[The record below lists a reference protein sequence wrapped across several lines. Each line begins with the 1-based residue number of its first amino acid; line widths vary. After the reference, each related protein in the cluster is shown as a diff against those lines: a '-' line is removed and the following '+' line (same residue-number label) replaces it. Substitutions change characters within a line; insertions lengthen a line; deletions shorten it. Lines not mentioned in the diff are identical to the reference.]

1 MCAPSMEYRISH
13 LTSSKA
19 KFEQGMQE
27 KEISMK
33 RYDLIIVGAGPSG
46 LSAGIEAAKKGLRVV
61 IFDEN
66 EKPGGQLFKQI
77 HKFFGSKEHR
87 AKVRG
92 FVIGQQLLDEAA
104 EAGVE
109 VVLNATV
116 IGLYQDKEV
125 VVKRGD
131 EIEHFKGNAVII
143 ATGAAENMVTF
154 PGWTLPGVIGAGA
167 AQTMMNLHGVL
178 PGKRVLMLGSG
189 NVGLVVSFQLEQ
201 CGCEVVALVDAA
213 PRVGGYGVH
222 AAKVARTGVPF
233 YLSHTIVKAEGE
245 ECVTGVTIAE
255 VDSKFQFIPGTEKHF
270 DVDTI
275 CLAVGLSPMSQ
286 LLKMAGC
293 KMEDNPKRGGQ
304 VPICDEYGRT
314 SLPGVFVAG
323 DVSGIEEAS
332 SAMIEGRMAGI
343 VAAEYL
349 GYMEKE
355 ELDTELVSLD
365 DALDGLRQGMFAP
378 KNRGKAIEKTE
389 EGIDISQNL
398 LLHGYVSDDEIERY
412 PGVTHK
418 VGVHPVMECTQNIP
432 CNPCQDACKKGCIS
446 IGSNITS
453 LPIVVDGSECI
464 NCGMCVA
471 SCSGQAI
478 FLVDEDCGDGT
489 ATVTLP
495 YEFLP
500 LPEAGTKGKG
510 LGRDGKAICDA
521 EVVAVKSNKAFDK
534 TNLLTIRVPKEYAM
548 KARFFKAV

>member
-1 MCAPSMEYRISH
+1 
-13 LTSSKA
+13 
-19 KFEQGMQE
+19 
-27 KEISMK
+27 MK

-46 LSAGIEAAKKGLRVV
+46 LSAAVEAAKRGLKVV
-61 IFDEN
+61 VFDEN

-77 HKFFGSKEHR
+77 HKFFGSKEHK

-92 FVIGQQLLDEAA
+92 FVIGQQLLAEAA

-116 IGLYQDKEV
+116 VGMYLDKEIV
-125 VVKRGD
+125 VRIGD
-131 EIEHFKGNAVII
+131 EVFHYKGDSIII

-154 PGWTLPGVIGAGA
+154 EGWNLPGVIGAGA
-167 AQTMMNLHGVL
+167 AQTMMNLHGVK
-178 PGKRVLMLGSG
+178 PGNKILMLGSG
-189 NVGLVVSFQLEQ
+189 NVGLVVSFQLMQ
-201 CGCEVVALVDAA
+201 CGCDVVALVDAA

-245 ECVTGVTIAE
+245 EYVTGVTIAE
-255 VDSKFQFIPGTEKHF
+255 VDDHFQFIPGTEKHF

-286 LLKMAGC
+286 LLKMAGGE
-293 KMEDNPKRGGQ
+293 MEDNPKRGGQ
-304 VPICDEYGRT
+304 VPSCDEYGET
-314 SLPGVFVAG
+314 SIKGIFVAG

-332 SAMIEGRMAGI
+332 SAMIEGRIAGI
-343 VAAEYL
+343 AAAHYL
-349 GYMEKE
+349 GYMDEE
-355 ELDTELVSLD
+355 ELKTKVKEQE

-378 KNRGKAIEKTE
+378 KNRGKLIEKTE
-389 EGIDISQNL
+389 EGIDISMNL
-398 LLHGYVSDDEIERY
+398 LKKGYVADDEIERF

-432 CNPCQDACKKGCIS
+432 CNPCQDACPKHCIR
-446 IGSNITS
+446 IGENITS
-453 LPIVVDGSECI
+453 LPVVDPDVDCI
-464 NCGMCVA
+464 GCGMCVA

-478 FLVDEDCGDGT
+478 FLVDETYEPGF

-500 LPEAGTKGKG
+500 LPEKGEKG
-510 LGRDGKAICDA
+510 YGMSRSGEKICEA
-521 EVVAVKSNKAFDK
+521 EVVSVRTSKAFDH
-534 TNLLTIRVPKEYAM
+534 TNLLTIKVPADMAM
-548 KARFFKAV
+548 KARFYRKAEA

>member
-1 MCAPSMEYRISH
+1 
-13 LTSSKA
+13 
-19 KFEQGMQE
+19 
-27 KEISMK
+27 MK
-33 RYDLIIVGAGPSG
+33 RYDLVIVGAGPSG
-46 LSAGIEAAKKGLRVV
+46 LSAAIEAAKRGLSAVV
-61 IFDEN
+61 FDEN

-92 FVIGQQLLDEAA
+92 YVIGQQLLDEADA
-104 EAGVE
+104 AGVE

-125 VVKRGD
+125 VVKIGEEIHHYKGD
-131 EIEHFKGNAVII
+131 AVII

-154 PGWTLPGVIGAGA
+154 PGWTLPGVMGAGA

-178 PGKRVLMLGSG
+178 PGKKVLMLGSG
-189 NVGLVVSFQLEQ
+189 NVGLVVAFQLIQ

-213 PRVGGYGVH
+213 PRIGGYGVH

-233 YLSHTIVKAEGE
+233 YLSHTIVKAEGDK
-245 ECVTGVTIAE
+245 CVNGVTIAE
-255 VDSKFQFIPGTEKHF
+255 VDSSFKFIPGTEKHF

-286 LLKMAGC
+286 LLKMVGC
-293 KMEDNPKRGGQ
+293 EMEDNPKRGGQ

-314 SLPGVFVAG
+314 SIPGIFVAG

-343 VAAEYL
+343 AASEYL
-349 GYMEKE
+349 GYVEKDE
-355 ELDTELVSLD
+355 MDSELKKLD
-365 DALDGLRQGMFAP
+365 EALDGLRQGMFAP

-389 EGIDISQNL
+389 EGIDISTSL
-398 LLHGYVSDDEIERY
+398 LKNGYIADDEIERS
-412 PGVTHK
+412 PGVTHRK
-418 VGVHPVMECTQNIP
+418 GIHPVIECTQNIP
-432 CNPCQDACKKGCIS
+432 CNPCQDACPKKCIS
-446 IGSNITS
+446 IGANITS
-453 LPIVVDGSECI
+453 LPIAVPDADCI

-500 LPEAGTKGKG
+500 LPEVGAKGDA
-510 LGRDGKAICDA
+510 LGRNGQKVCEA
-521 EVVAVKSNKAFDK
+521 EVVQVKSMKAYDK
-534 TNLLTIRVPKEYAM
+534 TNLLTMRIPKEYAM
-548 KARFFKAV
+548 KARFFKSN

>member
-46 LSAGIEAAKKGLRVV
+46 LSAGIEAAKRGLRVV

-178 PGKRVLMLGSG
+178 PGKKVLMLGSG

>member
-1 MCAPSMEYRISH
+1 
-13 LTSSKA
+13 
-19 KFEQGMQE
+19 
-27 KEISMK
+27 MK
-33 RYDLIIVGAGPSG
+33 RYDLIVVGAGPSG
-46 LSAGIEAAKKGLRVV
+46 LSAAIEAAKRGLRTVV
-61 IFDEN
+61 FDEN

-87 AKVRG
+87 AKIRG
-92 FVIGQQLLDEAA
+92 FVIGQQLLDEAD

-125 VVKRGD
+125 VVKIGD
-131 EIEHFKGNAVII
+131 AIHHYKGNAVII

-178 PGKRVLMLGSG
+178 PGKKVLMLGSG
-189 NVGLVVSFQLEQ
+189 NVGLVVSFQLMQ

-222 AAKVARTGVPF
+222 AAKVARCGVPF
-233 YLSHTIVKAEGE
+233 YLSHTIVEAQGDT
-245 ECVTGVTIAE
+245 CVSGVTIAE
-255 VDSKFQFIPGTEKHF
+255 VDSSFQFIPGTEKHF

-293 KMEDNPKRGGQ
+293 AMEDNPKRGGQ
-304 VPICDEYGRT
+304 VPICDEHGRT
-314 SLPGVFVAG
+314 SLPGIYVAG

-343 VAAEYL
+343 AAAEYL
-349 GYMEKE
+349 GYMKKE
-355 ELDTELVSLD
+355 EADEEMKQLDH
-365 DALDGLRQGMFAP
+365 ALDGLRQGMFAP

-389 EGIDISQNL
+389 EGIAISENL
-398 LLHGYVSDDEIERY
+398 LKKGFVSEEEIERF
-412 PGVTHK
+412 PGVTHR
-418 VGVHPVMECTQNIP
+418 VGIHPVMECTQNIP
-432 CNPCQDACKKGCIS
+432 CNPCQDACPKGCIS
-446 IGSNITS
+446 IGENITS
-453 LPIVVDGSECI
+453 LPIVVEEAQCI

-478 FLVDEDCGDGT
+478 FLVDEDCQDGT

-500 LPEAGTKGKG
+500 FPEKGTKGYA
-510 LGRDGKAICDA
+510 LGRDGQKICEAEIVSVKNSKAY
-521 EVVAVKSNKAFDK
+521 DK
-534 TNLLTIRVPKEYAM
+534 TALLTMRVPKEFAM
-548 KARFFKAV
+548 KARFFKRG

>member
-46 LSAGIEAAKKGLRVV
+46 LSAGIEAAKRGLRVV

-286 LLKMAGC
+286 LLKMAGS

>member
-1 MCAPSMEYRISH
+1 
-13 LTSSKA
+13 
-19 KFEQGMQE
+19 
-27 KEISMK
+27 MK

-46 LSAGIEAAKKGLRVV
+46 LSAAIEAARKGLNVV
-61 IFDEN
+61 VFDEN

-92 FVIGQQLLDEAA
+92 FVIGQQLLDEAD
-104 EAGVE
+104 EAGVQ

-125 VVKRGD
+125 VVRIGD
-131 EIEHFKGNAVII
+131 QIHHYKGDAVII

-189 NVGLVVSFQLEQ
+189 NVGLVVSFQLLQ

-233 YLSHTIVKAEGE
+233 YLSHTIVEAEGD

-255 VDSKFQFIPGTEKHF
+255 VDSSFKFIPGTEKHF

-293 KMEDNPKRGGQ
+293 QMEDNPKRGGQ
-304 VPICDEYGRT
+304 VPVCDEYGRT

-349 GYMEKE
+349 GYVGKE
-355 ELDTELVSLD
+355 ELDTELSDLET
-365 DALDGLRQGMFAP
+365 ALDGLRQGMFAP
-378 KNRGKAIEKTE
+378 KNRGKAIEETE
-389 EGIDISQNL
+389 EGIDISTNL
-398 LLHGYVSDDEIERY
+398 LKKGYVADDEIERF

-418 VGVHPVMECTQNIP
+418 KGIHPVIECTQNIP
-432 CNPCQDACKKGCIS
+432 CNPCQDACPKKCIS
-446 IGSNITS
+446 IGDNITS
-453 LPIVVDGSECI
+453 LPIVVPESDCI

-500 LPEAGTKGKG
+500 LPEKGTKGIA
-510 LGRDGKAICDA
+510 LGRDGNKVCEA
-521 EVVAVKSNKAFDK
+521 EVVSVKSTKAFDK
-534 TNLLTIRVPKEYAM
+534 TNLLTMRVPKEYAM
-548 KARFFKAV
+548 TARFFKAE

>member
-1 MCAPSMEYRISH
+1 M
-13 LTSSKA
+13 SSKA

-46 LSAGIEAAKKGLRVV
+46 LSAGIEAAKRGLRVV

-349 GYMEKE
+349 GYMEKK

>member
-1 MCAPSMEYRISH
+1 MR
-13 LTSSKA
+13 
-19 KFEQGMQE
+19 
-27 KEISMK
+27 MK
-33 RYDLIIVGAGPSG
+33 RCDLIIVGAGPSG
-46 LSAGIEAAKKGLRVV
+46 LSAAIEAAKRGMNVV
-61 IFDEN
+61 VFDEN

-77 HKFFGSKEHR
+77 HKFFGSKEHK
-87 AKVRG
+87 AKIRG
-92 FVIGQQLLDEAA
+92 FVIGQQLLDEADA
-104 EAGVE
+104 LGVQ

-125 VVKRGD
+125 VVKIGE
-131 EIEHFKGNAVII
+131 EIQHFKGDAVII

-154 PGWTLPGVIGAGA
+154 DGWTLPGVIGAGA
-167 AQTMMNLHGVL
+167 AQTMMNLHGVK
-178 PGKRVLMLGSG
+178 PGQKVLMLGSG
-189 NVGLVVSFQLEQ
+189 NVGLVVSFQLLQ

-213 PRVGGYGVH
+213 PKVGGYGVH

-255 VDSKFQFIPGTEKHF
+255 VDEHFQFIPGTEKHF

-314 SLPGVFVAG
+314 SLPGVYVAG

-343 VAAEYL
+343 AASEYL
-349 GYMEKE
+349 GYIEKDE
-355 ELDTELVSLD
+355 MDKELATLD
-365 DALDGLRQGMFAP
+365 EALDGLRQGMFAP
-378 KNRGKAIEKTE
+378 KNRGKMITETE
-389 EGIDISQNL
+389 EGIPVSMNL
-398 LLHGYVSDDEIERY
+398 LKRGYVADDEIERY

-418 VGVHPVMECTQNIP
+418 KGIHPVIECTQNIP
-432 CNPCQDACKKGCIS
+432 CNPCQDACPKKCIS
-446 IGSNITS
+446 IGENITS
-453 LPIVVDGSECI
+453 LPTVVEQSDCI

-500 LPEAGTKGKG
+500 LPKNGAKGAA
-510 LGRDGKAICDA
+510 LGRNGEKVCEA
-521 EVVAVKSNKAFDK
+521 EVVEVKSLKAFDK
-534 TNLLTIRVPKEYAM
+534 TNLLTMRVPKEYAM
-548 KARFFKAV
+548 KARFFKEEN

>member
-46 LSAGIEAAKKGLRVV
+46 LSAGIEAAKRGLRVV

-378 KNRGKAIEKTE
+378 KNRGKAIEKTD

-418 VGVHPVMECTQNIP
+418 VGVHPVMECSQNIP